1 MISGLNK
8 FFSRRKP
15 DRERTRGQGGFT
27 LVEILVAIFIFALV
41 VPTVYAAYRTTVRI
55 TSDAEYGDAVYSMA
69 RNAMGRFIKDLES
82 ISAYQGGYRFKLMSG
97 MVNDQPVPMLTFTS
111 SAHLA
116 FSGEGD
122 AAGLASIS
130 YYVEKDE
137 GGDYTLMRRDSAIR
151 GGREDQSAPAFVVCE
166 NVKSLGL
173 KFYDNKG
180 KEHEFW
186 NSDSEMEGQKKK
198 APSAVLIDL
207 QLVNPNGKDPFRF
220 MTRVK
225 TGAS

>member
-1 MISGLNK
+1 MDSGVNR

-15 DRERTRGQGGFT
+15 DRERTRRQGGFT
-27 LVEILVAIFIFALV
+27 LVEVLVAIFIFALV

-82 ISAYQGGYRFKLMSG
+82 VAPYQGGYRFKLTSG
-97 MVNDQPVPMLTFTS
+97 TVNDRPVPMLTFTS
-111 SAHLA
+111 CAHLA
-116 FSGEGD
+116 FSGEE
-122 AAGLASIS
+122 AAGIAGIS
-130 YYVEKDE
+130 YYVEQAED
-137 GGDYTLMRRDSAIR
+137 GTYTLMRMDSAIR
-151 GGREDQSAPAFVVCE
+151 GGQEDPSAPAFVVCE

-173 KFYDNKG
+173 KFYDSKG

-198 APSAVLIDL
+198 APAAVLIDL
-207 QLVNPNGKDPFRF
+207 QLVNPNGEEPFRF